1 MAFIGNLKRYGYNKP
16 MATAKKKV
24 LSSSEVNDYKSFE
37 KIDGR
42 HPFKAAC
49 PKSFVDYPAR
59 LRPGGKL
66 AFFNFDLAREIG
78 LISSDHPDELNQA
91 LEQKILDTFGILI
104 INEYD
109 EMNNI
114 EFPKDQIKPYK
125 YMATRYLQL
134 QHPNKKG
141 LTSGDGRSVW
151 NGCFK
156 AKSRTWDLSSSGTG
170 ATKLSPATAIQNKF
184 FKSGDESI
192 SYGCGYSEIDEG
204 LATLFFS
211 EVFHR
216 NNIETERVLAIIEYP
231 KGISINVRVHKNL
244 LRPSHMFRPLKQDD
258 YESLE
263 NVVEYYIKRQK
274 SNCDWKGVPKTRKAR
289 LKYFLDKQTKVFAK
303 LAANLED
310 HYIFCWLDWDG
321 DNILMDGSII
331 DYGSVRQ
338 FGLFHHEYRYDD
350 VQRYSTSILEQKQK
364 AKYIVQTFAQIVDFL
379 IHKKRRGIQE
389 FSSHECLDQF
399 DEVFEKTKKENLL
412 YKIGLEQ
419 EDREFLLQD
428 CPVLI
433 ESFQKPYNYFEMAK
447 SKKGIEPVADGIN
460 CSAIYCMR
468 DILREI
474 PQLLLTRGEFLD
486 NEEFL
491 EIIQSDYISEEDLAP
506 NSYRDGMIRSF
517 QQAYQDLIEAICC
530 HRKKDLNK
538 VLLDIS
544 MRSSVINKYDRV
556 TGDSITTIVEEV
568 LKARPRPK
576 SEEIYRLMREFVR
589 YQNLD
594 PDVESKSKPILKRP
608 KNKKLFQGFLKIVR
622 DYREG
627 L

>member
-1 MAFIGNLKRYGYNKP
+1 MDR
-16 MATAKKKV
+16 
-24 LSSSEVNDYKSFE
+24 NDYKSFD

-42 HPFKAAC
+42 HPFKNAC
-49 PKSFVDYPAR
+49 PQSFVDYPAR

-78 LISSDHPDELNQA
+78 LIDKKHPDELNQE
-91 LEQKILDTFGILI
+91 LEEKILETFGILI

-114 EFPKDQIKPYK
+114 EFPEDQIKPYK

-151 NGCFK
+151 NGFFK
-156 AKSRTWDLSSSGTG
+156 KGLVTWDLSSTGTG
-170 ATKLSPATAIQNKF
+170 ATKLSPATAIQKKF
-184 FKSGDESI
+184 FKSGDETI

-204 LATLFFS
+204 LSTLFFS

-216 NNIETERVLAIIEYP
+216 NNIETERVLVIIEYP
-231 KGISINVRVHKNL
+231 KGISINVRAHKNL
-244 LRPSHMFRPLKQDD
+244 LRPSHMFRPLKQGD
-258 YESLE
+258 YQSLE

-274 SNCDWKGVPKTRKAR
+274 DNGDWKDVPKTKKAR
-289 LKYFLDKQTKVFAK
+289 LKYFLRKQTEVFAK
-303 LAANLED
+303 LSADFED

-338 FGLFHHEYRYDD
+338 FGLFHHEYRFDD
-350 VQRYSTSILEQKQK
+350 VERYSTSILEQKQK

-379 IHKKRRGIQE
+379 MNRERKGIQD
-389 FSSHECLDQF
+389 FSTHSCLSEF
-399 DEVFEKTKKENLL
+399 DEIFEQRKKENLVHKL
-412 YKIGLEQ
+412 GLEP
-419 EDREFLLQD
+419 EDQEFLLKE

-433 ESFQKPYNYFEMAK
+433 EAFQRPFSYFEMAK
-447 SKKGIEPVADGIN
+447 SKKGFEPVADGIN
-460 CSAIYCMR
+460 CSAIYCVR
-468 DILREI
+468 DILREL
-474 PQLLLTRGEFLD
+474 PQLLLTRGEFLSRD
-486 NEEFL
+486 EFL
-491 EIIQSDYISEEDLAP
+491 EIIQSDYITPEDQGP

-517 QQAYQDLIEAICC
+517 QQAYRDIIEAVCC

-538 VLLDIS
+538 VLLDVS

-556 TGDSITTIVEEV
+556 TGDSITTIVDQV
-568 LKARPRPK
+568 LKARPRPDP
-576 SEEIYRLMREFVR
+576 EEIYRLMKEFVR

-594 PDVESKSKPILKRP
+594 PDVKPEKGP
-608 KNKKLFQGFLKIVR
+608 YVKKQKNKKLFQGFLKIVR

>member
-1 MAFIGNLKRYGYNKP
+1 MTI
-16 MATAKKKV
+16 TKKKKTN
-24 LSSSEVNDYKSFE
+24 LTNSNDYKSFD
-37 KIDGR
+37 KINGR
-42 HPFKAAC
+42 HPFKSAC

-66 AFFNFDLAREIG
+66 AFFNFGLAREMGMI
-78 LISSDHPDELNQA
+78 DKNHPDELNPA
-91 LEQKILDTFGILI
+91 LENKILETFGILI

-109 EMNNI
+109 EMNKI

-151 NGCFK
+151 NGFYK
-156 AKSRTWDLSSSGTG
+156 KRPKTWDLSSSGTG

-184 FKSGDESI
+184 FKSGDETI

-204 LATLFFS
+204 LSTLFFS
-211 EVFHR
+211 EVFQQ
-216 NNIETERVLAIIEYP
+216 NKIATERVLAVIEYS
-231 KGISINVRVHKNL
+231 KGISINVRAHNNL

-258 YESLE
+258 LESLE
-263 NVVEYYIKRQK
+263 NVVEYYIQRQK
-274 SNCDWKGVPKTRKAR
+274 ENGDWKGVPKTRKAR
-289 LKYFLDKQTKVFAK
+289 FEYFLKKQIEVFAK
-303 LAANLED
+303 LSADLED

-379 IHKKRRGIQE
+379 SHKKRRSLHD
-389 FSSHECLDQF
+389 FSSHECLNKF
-399 DEVFEKTKKENLL
+399 DEIFEQKKKKNLVYKMGFEK
-412 YKIGLEQ
+412 
-419 EDREFLLQD
+419 EDQEFLLKE
-428 CPVLI
+428 CPILI
-433 ESFQKPYNYFEMAK
+433 EAFQKPFSYFEMAK
-447 SKKGIEPVADGIN
+447 SKKGLEQVADGIN
-460 CSAIYCMR
+460 CSAIYCVR
-468 DILREI
+468 DILREL
-474 PQLLLTRGEFLD
+474 PQLLLSRGEFLEKSD
-486 NEEFL
+486 FL
-491 EIIQSDYISEEDLAP
+491 EIIQSDYITQEDQGP

-517 QQAYQDLIEAICC
+517 QQAYQDLVESVCC
-530 HRKKDLNK
+530 HTKKDLNK
-538 VLLDIS
+538 VLLEIS

-556 TGDSITTIVEEV
+556 TGDSITTIVDQV
-568 LKARPRPK
+568 LNARPKPK
-576 SEEIYRLMREFVR
+576 PEEIYRLMQEFVR

-594 PDVESKSKPILKRP
+594 PDVRPEKGPIVIKQ

-622 DYREG
+622 EYREG